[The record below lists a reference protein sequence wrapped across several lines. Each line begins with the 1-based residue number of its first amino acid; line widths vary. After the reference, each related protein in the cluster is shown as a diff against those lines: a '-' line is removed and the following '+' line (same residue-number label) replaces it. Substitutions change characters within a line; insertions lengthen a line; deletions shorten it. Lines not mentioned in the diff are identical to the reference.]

1 MKINFA
7 VRAKN
12 KTFWLSLVP
21 AALLLFQTLAAVF
34 GIPTDLGDLG
44 QRLTAAINALFAV
57 LTLVGVVADPTTK
70 GLSDSERAMSYT
82 QPQ

>member
-1 MKINFA
+1 MKRDIRQKVSEFA
-7 VRAKN
+7 EKVA
-12 KTFWLSLVP
+12 
-21 AALLLFQTLAAVF
+21 
-34 GIPTDLGDLG
+34 
-44 QRLTAAINALFAV
+44 AAINALFAV